1 MGEYLYARR
10 RVIFGYLF
18 LSAAVGTV
26 LWLFGLDPW
35 KWAYC
40 ALVTGVLGAALFGG
54 PDFVRHRRRLREF
67 RLLQGSAPELPQPP
81 DQSLAGT
88 SQEALLLETI
98 ELLRAR
104 QAELEQALAG
114 RQEELL
120 EYFTLW
126 AHQIKTPLA
135 AMGLL
140 AQAQG
145 GENGQALR
153 QELFKAERYVELALG
168 YLRIYSLNAD
178 LRLERCPVRPIAA
191 RAAKKFAAQFI
202 YKKLSLELEDF
213 DNQVVTDEKWLGF
226 VLEQL
231 ISNAVKYTASGGIR
245 ISMDEEDVLTVADT
259 GAGIDP
265 ADLPRIF
272 ERGFTGQNGR
282 RSGPEPEAST
292 GLGLYL
298 TQRVLDK
305 LGNGIEVCSR
315 PGEGTRVRLYLK
327 REKAARD

>member
-10 RVIFGYLF
+10 RVIFGYLL
-18 LSAAVGTV
+18 LSGAAGVV
-26 LWLFGLDPW
+26 LWLFGLEPW

-40 ALVTGVLGAALFGG
+40 ALVAGVLGAALFGG
-54 PDFVRHRRRLREF
+54 PDFVRYRRRVREF
-67 RLLQGSAPELPQPP
+67 RLLRGNAPELPQPVEAN
-81 DQSLAGT
+81 LAGT
-88 SQEALLLETI
+88 RQEALLLESM
-98 ELLRAR
+98 ELLRLR
-104 QAELEQALAG
+104 QAQLEQALAG

-145 GENGQALR
+145 GETGEALR
-153 QELFKAERYVELALG
+153 QEVFKAERYVELVLG
-168 YLRIYSLNAD
+168 YLRIYSMSAD
-178 LRLERCPVRPIAA
+178 LRPARCPVRPIAA

-202 YKKLSLELEDF
+202 YKGLRLELEDF
-213 DNQVVTDEKWLGF
+213 PNQVVTDEKWLGF

-231 ISNAVKYTASGGIR
+231 ISNAVKYTPAGTIR
-245 ISMDEEDVLTVADT
+245 ISMDENDVLTVEDQ
-259 GAGIDP
+259 GRGIDP

-282 RSGPEPEAST
+282 RNGPQVETST

-298 TQRVLDK
+298 SRRVTDK
-305 LGNGIEVCSR
+305 LGNEIRVESE
-315 PGEGTRVRLYLK
+315 PGKGTRVRLYLG